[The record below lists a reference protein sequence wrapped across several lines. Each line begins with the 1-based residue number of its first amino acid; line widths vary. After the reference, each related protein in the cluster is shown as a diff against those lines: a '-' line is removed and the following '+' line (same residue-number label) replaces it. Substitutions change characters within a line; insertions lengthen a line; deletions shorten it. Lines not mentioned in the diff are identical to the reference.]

1 MITGIE
7 HLAIF
12 SSDTAKL
19 KDWYIN
25 MFDFKQVYDNGKG
38 TYFIKAQNGFMIEF
52 IMSNAG
58 EIPGDHTLKGLRHI
72 AISAN
77 VSDFDGMVEKLQAA
91 NVDVVTKAAIS
102 DKGVGTF
109 FFRDPDGNVLHL
121 ISRPTPL

>member
-1 MITGIE
+1 MVTGIE

-19 KDWYIN
+19 KDWYIKI
-25 MFDFKQVYDNGKG
+25 FDFKQVYDNGKG
-38 TYFIKAQNGFMIEF
+38 TYFLKAQNGCMLEF
-52 IMSNAG
+52 VMSTGG
-58 EIPGDHTLKGLRHI
+58 EIPKDHTLNGLRHI
-72 AISAN
+72 AISVDN
-77 VSDFDGMVEKLQAA
+77 LEDMVKKLEAV
-91 NVDVVTKAAIS
+91 NVDVISKATVS